1 MSNLLIN
8 EPPLQVLP
16 SLAKAIGLNEAIMLQ
31 QVHYWLHHAKVKH
44 DGRMWIYKTLDQWH
58 EQDFSFWSLDT
69 IKRTISNLRKMKLLL
84 VEKLSSNSFNR
95 VNHYTIDYEALGRLE
110 LNNPQSRIAI
120 DKGNMHQSTSAEST
134 QHQGNMHQ
142 SDKSNMHQCLRDNK
156 ENTKESNSNN
166 NKTNFSI
173 TSIQDWVQ
181 PNLTEI
187 NEMLKLGQSVT
198 TNITQSQYDYQLSKF
213 KNFHIEQELSGSIIK
228 TEARRKDLLA
238 EWIERDCQH
247 QKKNKPKSS
256 ATSVNTNKTDWS
268 SVGTNPD
275 YSDSDIPDVFHP
287 SHSKPTKQAKQDPN
301 TSVVVNGLWKE
312 PLPGMSV
319 QQTYDYIAQ
328 CQMPGEM
335 QDEAY
340 DRLLNQMQEV
350 V

>member
-156 ENTKESNSNN
+156 ENTKENIYISENEKNDDVISVMNKNAQSISDWQAPSKEVMQAELVRAGSILNMTDDQYQIYVDDFKGHFEQNALTGKPLLGDRNRKNRLRQWLENIAKKQSRQSNVFQGNN
-166 NKTNFSI
+166 NANHQSAN
-173 TSIQDWVQ
+173 SQHQ
-181 PNLTEI
+181 PKRSQADI
-187 NEMLKLGQSVT
+187 YADKL
-198 TNITQSQYDYQLSKF
+198 NA
-213 KNFHIEQELSGSIIK
+213 ELAERFPDEFAAPDGYY
-228 TEARRKDLLA
+228 EAR
-238 EWIERDCQH
+238 DC
-247 QKKNKPKSS
+247 KS
-256 ATSVNTNKTDWS
+256 V
-268 SVGTNPD
+268 
-275 YSDSDIPDVFHP
+275 
-287 SHSKPTKQAKQDPN
+287 
-301 TSVVVNGLWKE
+301 
-312 PLPGMSV
+312 
-319 QQTYDYIAQ
+319 
-328 CQMPGEM
+328 
-335 QDEAY
+335 
-340 DRLLNQMQEV
+340 
-350 V
+350 

>member
-44 DGRMWIYKTLDQWH
+44 DGRMWIYKTFEEWQ
-58 EQDFSFWSLDT
+58 EQDFSFWSTRT
-69 IKRTISNLRKMKLLL
+69 IKRIATNLVEMGLLL
-84 VEKLSSNSFNR
+84 VKKLANNSFDR
-95 VNHYTIDYEALGRLE
+95 VNHYTINYEKLAELE
-110 LNNPQSRIAI
+110 INKTKNPVTADSDNLAQSKMSDCHQHS
-120 DKGNMHQSTSAEST
+120 DKLA
-134 QHQGNMHQ
+134 Q
-142 SDKSNMHQCLRDNK
+142 SDSDNLARCLRDNK

-181 PNLTEI
+181 PNLAEI

-256 ATSVNTNKTDWS
+256 ATSVNINKTDWS

-340 DRLLNQMQEV
+340 DRLLNQMQEAV
-350 V
+350 